1 MTTAVVS
8 IRRSE
13 SIDQAFNL
21 LLRHRISGLPVTDE
35 EGRLQGVI
43 SEHDLLSLITEP
55 DAPNTRVD
63 EYWTDQP
70 VWVQPDDLLEDI
82 VDYFLTRHF
91 RRLPVVDDDG
101 RLVGVVSRR
110 DLMRHIREVRSRAQ
124 IEQLTRAQLGA
135 GLPDVAGVSPLA
147 NVSVDIPQSQD

>member
-1 MTTAVVS
+1 MLRVRDVMTTAVVS
-8 IRRSE
+8 IRRDE

-21 LLRHRISGLPVTDE
+21 LLRHRISGLPVTDD

-43 SEHDLLSLITEP
+43 SEHD
-55 DAPNTRVD
+55 R
-63 EYWTDQP
+63 TDQP

-101 RLVGVVSRR
+101 KLVGVVSRR
-110 DLMRHIREVRSRAQ
+110 DLMRHIREVRSRVK
-124 IEQLTRAQLGA
+124 IEEAARAQLGA
-135 GLPDVAGVSPLA
+135 GVPGALPGITPSPGA
-147 NVSVDIPQSQD
+147 SVDVS

>member
-8 IRRSE
+8 IRRDE

-21 LLRHRISGLPVTDE
+21 LLRHRISGLPVTDD
-35 EGRLQGVI
+35 EGRLQGII
-43 SEHDLLSLITEP
+43 SEHDLLSLITQPE
-55 DAPNTRVD
+55 APNTRVD

-91 RRLPVVDDDG
+91 RRLPVVDDEG

-124 IEQLTRAQLGA
+124 IEQLARAQFGA
-135 GLPDVAGVSPLA
+135 AAPAAGAVPSPT
-147 NVSVDIPQSQD
+147 SVDISQPVP